1 MSFPLFASPG
11 SVVFLDDDPDYLA
24 MLQLLVPAAWPVR
37 FYLRPAQCQQQL
49 LAEAGDWEADV
60 WAQQEIIDRW
70 HRHGT
75 PLIPQILRYWT
86 QHGARRYALAQV
98 CVVDYSMPH
107 TDGLQ
112 LLDALREWPGAKVL
126 LTGQADEQLAVQ
138 AFNQGLIAQF
148 IPKQAVDSG
157 RRLVDAVAQLLS
169 AACQRHGSLWRATLT
184 PVQNAMLRTPAMAQA
199 LAQWVARRG
208 WVEYLAMGAP
218 FGSLGRN
225 AHGQAGWLQLEPH
238 SGLDELAE
246 LAESVGATRGA
257 LAQIRQGRQ
266 LMAIE
271 LGQALGSQ
279 AVPAMADA
287 FALGDDDSLLGA
299 LFEVPA
305 DETGGFADWLAEQPR
320 RFTQI

>member
-11 SVVFLDDDPDYLA
+11 SVVFLDDDPDYLD
-24 MLQLLVPAAWPVR
+24 MLQLLAPAVWPVR
-37 FYLRPAQCQQQL
+37 FYLRPAQCLRQLQQ
-49 LAEAGDWEADV
+49 EAADWEADV

-75 PLIPQILRYWT
+75 PLIPQILQYWAR
-86 QHGARRYALAQV
+86 HGARRYGLTQV
-98 CVVDYSMPH
+98 CVVDYSMPQ

-112 LLDALREWPGAKVL
+112 LLDALRDWPGAKVL
-126 LTGQADEQLAVQ
+126 LTGQADEQMAVQ

-148 IPKQAVDSG
+148 IPKQAPDIS
-157 RRLVDAVAQLLS
+157 RRVVDAVSRLLA
-169 AACQRHGSLWRATLT
+169 AACQRHAALWRATLT

-199 LAQWVARRG
+199 LAQWVAARG
-208 WVEYLAMGAP
+208 WVEYLVIGAP
-218 FGSLGRN
+218 FGILGRD
-225 AHGQAGWLQLEPH
+225 AQGLAGWLQLEPH

-246 LAESVGATRGA
+246 LAESVGAATAA

-279 AVPAMADA
+279 ALPAMAEA
-287 FALGDDDSLLGA
+287 FSLGDDDSLLGA
-299 LFEVPA
+299 LFAVPTDA
-305 DETGGFADWLAEQPR
+305 VSGFAQWLADQPPR
-320 RFTQI
+320 HIQV